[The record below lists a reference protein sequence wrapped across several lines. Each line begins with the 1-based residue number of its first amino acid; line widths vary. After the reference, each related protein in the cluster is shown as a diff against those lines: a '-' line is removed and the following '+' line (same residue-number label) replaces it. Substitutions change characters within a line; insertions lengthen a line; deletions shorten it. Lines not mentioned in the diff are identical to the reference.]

1 MRARVSLAIAAL
13 ISALPSVASAHPGHG
28 TTESGTWAHYLG
40 DPLHVAAVGAALAGL
55 ALAKIALG
63 GDSIHR
69 HHR

>member
-1 MRARVSLAIAAL
+1 VRARVVLAIAAVQ
-13 ISALPSVASAHPGHG
+13 AVPAVASAHPGHG

-40 DPLHVAAVGAALAGL
+40 EPLHVAVIGAALAGL

-63 GDSIHR
+63 GGDVR